1 MSRSLDG
8 EELEVDEM
16 IVYTPVGCPALNV
29 RLADDTIW
37 LTMQQLAMVFGVD
50 RSVIGK
56 HIRNV
61 YKTGELDREATWA
74 KIAQV
79 QIEGG
84 RQVKRTLEYYNL
96 DVVISV
102 GYRVNSKRATQFRIW
117 ATNVIKTYLLR
128 GKVENREL
136 DDMKKHLANHEK
148 RLSRMEQGV
157 ENNPDAIAATRSTS
171 PPDRIWWRWRYTGK
185 TVWEEIE
192 RRVFARTGGVKSPY
206 RGAAEPLE

>member
-1 MSRSLDG
+1 MGSTLMVSQITRGCDMTG
-8 EELEVDEM
+8 EMV
-16 IVYTPVGCPALNV
+16 VYSPIGCPALNV
-29 RLADDTIW
+29 RLADETIW
-37 LTMQQLAMVFGVD
+37 LTMQQLATVFGVD

-84 RQVKRTLEYYNL
+84 RQVRRTLEYYNL

-117 ATNVIKTYLLR
+117 ATNIIKAYLLR
-128 GKVENREL
+128 GRAENREL
-136 DDMKKHLANHEK
+136 DELKKNLASHEQ
-148 RLSRMEQGV
+148 RLTRVEQGV
-157 ENNPDAIAATRSTS
+157 ETIVRTLLPPIQKHPRIGFGDDDPS
-171 PPDRIWWRWRYTGK
+171 PK
-185 TVWEEIE
+185 
-192 RRVFARTGGVKSPY
+192 PY
-206 RGAAEPLE
+206 GQK

>member
-1 MSRSLDG
+1 M
-8 EELEVDEM
+8 VDEM
-16 IVYTPVGCPALNV
+16 VIYSPIGCPALNV
-29 RLADDTIW
+29 RLAHETIW

-117 ATNVIKTYLLR
+117 ATNVIKAYLLR
-128 GKVENREL
+128 GKAENRDI
-136 DDMKKHLANHEK
+136 DDMKKYLANHEK
-148 RLSRMEQGV
+148 RLSRVEQGV
-157 ENNPDAIAATRSTS
+157 ETIIQTLLPPQDPPRRRIGFGGDDDTS
-171 PPDRIWWRWRYTGK
+171 AK
-185 TVWEEIE
+185 
-192 RRVFARTGGVKSPY
+192 PY
-206 RGAAEPLE
+206 SKK

>member
-1 MSRSLDG
+1 MT
-8 EELEVDEM
+8 EEMV
-16 IVYTPVGCPALNV
+16 VYSPLGCPKLNV
-29 RLADDTIW
+29 RLADETLW
-37 LTMQQLAMVFGVD
+37 LTMQQLAVVFDVD

-56 HIRNV
+56 HIRNI

-117 ATNVIKTYLLR
+117 ATNVIKSYLLR
-128 GKVENREL
+128 GKAENREL
-136 DDMKKHLANHEK
+136 DDMKKYLINHER
-148 RLSRMEQGV
+148 RLSRVEQGV
-157 ENNPDAIAATRSTS
+157 ETIVKTLL
-171 PPDRIWWRWRYTGK
+171 PPSELPRRRIGFNADNEPPTKPYGK
-185 TVWEEIE
+185 LK
-192 RRVFARTGGVKSPY
+192 G
-206 RGAAEPLE
+206 

>member
-1 MSRSLDG
+1 MNMTG
-8 EELEVDEM
+8 DEM
-16 IVYTPVGCPALNV
+16 IVYSPLGCPSLNV

-37 LTMQQLAMVFGVD
+37 LTMQQLAIVFGVD

-61 YKTGELDREATWA
+61 YKTGELDKEATWA

-79 QIEGG
+79 QVEGG

-117 ATNVIKTYLLR
+117 ATNVIKSYLLR
-128 GKVENREL
+128 GKAENREL
-136 DDMKKHLANHEK
+136 DDMKKYLANHEQ
-148 RLSRMEQGV
+148 RLSRVEQGV
-157 ENNPDAIAATRSTS
+157 ETIVKTLLP
-171 PPDRIWWRWRYTGK
+171 PPDDPPRRRIGFNADGEPPAKPYGK
-185 TVWEEIE
+185 LK
-192 RRVFARTGGVKSPY
+192 G
-206 RGAAEPLE
+206 

>member
-1 MSRSLDG
+1 MVYVKSAYATRHGTMEGRLFVQGKSNPRTG
-8 EELEVDEM
+8 EKR
-16 IVYTPVGCPALNV
+16 G
-29 RLADDTIW
+29 RLREW
-37 LTMQQLAMVFGVD
+37 VSEKLTMQQLAMVFGVD

-117 ATNVIKTYLLR
+117 ATNVIKAYLLR

-157 ENNPDAIAATRSTS
+157 ETIIQTLLP
-171 PPDRIWWRWRYTGK
+171 PPDPPRRRIGFGGDDDTPAKPYGK
-185 TVWEEIE
+185 
-192 RRVFARTGGVKSPY
+192 K
-206 RGAAEPLE
+206 

>member
-1 MSRSLDG
+1 MA
-8 EELEVDEM
+8 EE
-16 IVYTPVGCPALNV
+16 IVEYSPIGCPALNV
-29 RLADDTIW
+29 RLADETIW

-61 YKTGELDREATWA
+61 YKTGELDKEATWA

-117 ATNVIKTYLLR
+117 ATNVIKAYLLR

-136 DDMKKHLANHEK
+136 DDVKKYLANHEK
-148 RLSRMEQGV
+148 RLTRVEQGV
-157 ENNPDAIAATRSTS
+157 ETIVQTLLPQQDPPRRRIGFTADDEPSTK
-171 PPDRIWWRWRYTGK
+171 PYG
-185 TVWEEIE
+185 
-192 RRVFARTGGVKSPY
+192 RR
-206 RGAAEPLE
+206 

>member
-1 MSRSLDG
+1 MDVRKESDMD
-8 EELEVDEM
+8 EV
-16 IVYTPVGCPALNV
+16 IVYSPIGCPALNV
-29 RLADDTIW
+29 RLADETIW
-37 LTMQQLAMVFGVD
+37 LTMQQLSMVFGVD

-79 QIEGG
+79 QIEGR

-117 ATNVIKTYLLR
+117 ATNVIKAYLLR
-128 GKVENREL
+128 GKAENREL
-136 DDMKKHLANHEK
+136 DDMKKYLANHEK
-148 RLSRMEQGV
+148 RLSRVEQGV
-157 ENNPDAIAATRSTS
+157 ETIIQTLLP
-171 PPDRIWWRWRYTGK
+171 PPDPPRRRIGFGGDDDTPSKPYGK
-185 TVWEEIE
+185 
-192 RRVFARTGGVKSPY
+192 K
-206 RGAAEPLE
+206 